1 MDYDA
6 LAAELL
12 ECNRSLFNLKPSRQL
27 TQMVQGELFVLNY
40 LSAHEAEV
48 VHSRDI
54 SNAMRVS
61 TARTAAL
68 LKSME
73 EKKWVTRRDDPR
85 DNRQTIVC
93 ITEQGRESIGEA
105 RRRMLEG
112 TVRMLEAIGAEDAEN
127 YVRIQRRIVAFFSQ
141 ENS

>member
-1 MDYDA
+1 MEYDA

-12 ECNRSLFNLKPSRQL
+12 ECNRRLFNLKHSRQL
-27 TQMVQGELFVLNY
+27 TQMVRGELFVLNH
-40 LSAHEAEV
+40 LSEHEAEV

-54 SNAMRVS
+54 SNAMQVS
-61 TARTAAL
+61 TARMAAL

-73 EKKWVTRRDDPR
+73 EKELVTRRDDPR

-93 ITEQGRESIGEA
+93 ITEQGKESMREA
-105 RRRMLEG
+105 QRRMLEG
-112 TVRMLEAIGAEDAEN
+112 TARMLEAIGAEDAEN
-127 YVRIQRRIVAFFSQ
+127 YVRIQRRIVAFYSR